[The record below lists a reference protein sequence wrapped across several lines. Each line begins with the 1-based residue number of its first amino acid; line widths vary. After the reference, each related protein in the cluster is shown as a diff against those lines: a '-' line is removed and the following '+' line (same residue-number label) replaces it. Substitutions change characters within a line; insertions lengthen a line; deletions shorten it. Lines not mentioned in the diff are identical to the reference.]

1 MRRIFSALLLTVLF
15 SSTSQAGFFSFFDRN
30 YTKTEH
36 PIVLVHGLFGFDSI
50 LGMDYFYRVPQAL
63 ERSGATV
70 YIVTV
75 AAANETEVRGEQLLA
90 QLETLAAVT
99 GHQKFNLIGHSHGS
113 PTSRYVASVRPD
125 LVASVTGIG
134 GTNKGSATADIASF
148 VEPGSIGEDIIGL
161 FANTLAQLI
170 DGISGGGYEQDA
182 IASFRDLTT
191 EASLAFNEI
200 HPQGVPTSDCGEG
213 DYVVNGIRYYS
224 WSGTQQLTNA
234 LDISDP
240 LMAIASI
247 PFFFEANDGLVG
259 RCSSHLGMVIRDDY
273 RMNHLDEVN
282 LLLGLHDILSTD
294 PLTVFRQHANRLKQA
309 GL

>member
-1 MRRIFSALLLTVLF
+1 
-15 SSTSQAGFFSFFDRN
+15 
-30 YTKTEH
+30 
-36 PIVLVHGLFGFDSI
+36 
-50 LGMDYFYRVPQAL
+50 MDYFYRVPQAL

-99 GHQKFNLIGHSHGS
+99 GHRKFNLIGHSHGS

-134 GTNKGSATADIASF
+134 GTNKGSATADIARF

-161 FANTLAQLI
+161 FATTLAQLI

>member
-1 MRRIFSALLLTVLF
+1 
-15 SSTSQAGFFSFFDRN
+15 
-30 YTKTEH
+30 
-36 PIVLVHGLFGFDSI
+36 
-50 LGMDYFYRVPQAL
+50 
-63 ERSGATV
+63 
-70 YIVTV
+70 
-75 AAANETEVRGEQLLA
+75 
-90 QLETLAAVT
+90 
-99 GHQKFNLIGHSHGS
+99 
-113 PTSRYVASVRPD
+113 

-134 GTNKGSATADIASF
+134 GTNKGSATADIARF

-161 FANTLAQLI
+161 FATTLAQLI